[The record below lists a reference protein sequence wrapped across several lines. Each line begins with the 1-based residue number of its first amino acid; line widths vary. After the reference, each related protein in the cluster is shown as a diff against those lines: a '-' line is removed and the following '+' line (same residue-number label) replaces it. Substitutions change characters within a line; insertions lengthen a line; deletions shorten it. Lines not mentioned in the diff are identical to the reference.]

1 MLKTCIMENY
11 LPGVNEVD
19 SSGSEGRSLKFELV
33 GSPWGSWDYGLHAR
47 SLLLHL
53 FAAAFRLGFQ
63 IVASADVSSKYA
75 TDGDGNPDHPLDV
88 HSIYLVKMPPQ
99 GKGVFNSLHQ
109 TMNEFSLP
117 TYEEAMK

>member
-1 MLKTCIMENY
+1 MSLWEALGVLGIMVFT
-11 LPGVNEVD
+11 LAA
-19 SSGSEGRSLKFELV
+19 SSSISLQPNSK
-33 GSPWGSWDYGLHAR
+33 
-47 SLLLHL
+47 
-53 FAAAFRLGFQ
+53 FQ